1 MLVTPH
7 ELPCAAPFEPALP
20 ELETARLRLRQFAA
34 SDLDAFAAITGDA
47 EVMTYIGH
55 GGPISREET
64 ADSLS
69 RIMEAFRRRG
79 FGKWALFEKSG
90 GRLVGY
96 CGLASGFVDVGVELA
111 YMLAKDRWG
120 RGLVAE
126 ASKACLRF
134 GFEELGLASIAALTK
149 AGNARSRRVLER
161 LGMTFVKNGS
171 YHGYECVQY
180 AIRRGDFDAA
190 SDYYRL
196 TRQQQNP
203 ARRG

>member
-7 ELPCAAPFEPALP
+7 ERPSAAPPEPALP
-20 ELETARLRLRQFAA
+20 ELETARLRLRQFGPADA
-34 SDLDAFAAITGDA
+34 DAFAAITGDA
-47 EVMTYIGH
+47 EVMRYIGH

-64 ADSLS
+64 ADNLA
-69 RIMEAFRRRG
+69 RIIEAFRRRG
-79 FGKWALFEKSG
+79 FGKWALVEKSC

-96 CGLASGFVDVGVELA
+96 CGLAAGFADVGVELA

-126 ASKACLRF
+126 ASRACLRF

-161 LGMTFVKNGS
+161 LGMKFVKNGC

-180 AIRRGDFDAA
+180 AIRREEFDAEGHH
-190 SDYYRL
+190 YRL
-196 TRQQQNP
+196 THSLP
-203 ARRG
+203 AGLSC